1 MIKEISQ
8 ETADIIDMLLKDKG
22 KLCVSVILSIHNQQS
37 DQQTTHDYIS
47 KAVEEAIT
55 VILKKPP
62 ADAEHLV
69 NSLRTS
75 LPIIYFNKNHSG
87 VGIYV
92 SRNVLF
98 FTTFPFP
105 VIRKV
110 TIGKRFELNELLYK
124 KQYFFPYLVLHIDM
138 ENFHLYYGKE
148 KQLKEI
154 ILNDLSLETEEKI
167 QPSSSTFASSI
178 VNKTSSIYFE
188 KDKHVLANNSF
199 ENFLSGVDEVLNTY
213 RNEAEI
219 IILCGL
225 KNITSAFLNHTQHIN
240 KVQSII
246 NGSNE
251 WFNKTDINKLAWN
264 SIEMY
269 VQKKMW
275 EEISEFEEKNGEGFT
290 EEGLYM
296 VKQAVEEG
304 RADKLLIEKDYS
316 YRAYYK
322 LKNKEHYD
330 INEPPPVQTEVVN
343 EIIDLIL
350 KDKGTVTFVERGM
363 LNNYQGIAVITRD

>member
-1 MIKEISQ
+1 MVKEMSQ
-8 ETADIIDMLLKDKG
+8 ETDDVIDMLIKEKG
-22 KLCVSVILSIHNQQS
+22 KLCVSVILSTHNQQP
-37 DQQTTHDYIS
+37 DQQTTPYSIS
-47 KAVEEAIT
+47 KAVEEAVYLLT
-55 VILKKPP
+55 KNPS
-62 ADAEHLV
+62 ADAEYLI
-69 NSLRTS
+69 NSLQTT
-75 LPIIYFNKNHSG
+75 LPTIYFNKNNSG
-87 VGIYV
+87 IGIYV
-92 SRNVLF
+92 SKNVCF

-105 VIRKV
+105 VIRKI
-110 TIGKRFELNELLYK
+110 TLGKRFELNELLYK

-138 ENFHLYYGKE
+138 KDFHLYYGKE

-154 ILNDLSLETEEKI
+154 IVNDLSPETEEKV
-167 QPSSSTFASSI
+167 QTSSSTSTISI
-178 VNKTSSIYFE
+178 VNKTSSKYFE
-188 KDKHVLANNSF
+188 KNKHILTINSF

-225 KNITSAFLNHTQHIN
+225 KNITSAFLNRTQHIN
-240 KVQSII
+240 KIQSVI

-251 WFNKTDINKLAWN
+251 WFNNRDINKLAWN

-269 VQKKMW
+269 VEKKMR

-296 VKQAVEEG
+296 VKQAVDEG
-304 RADKLLIEKDYS
+304 RADKLLIEKDFL

-322 LKNKEHYD
+322 LKNKEHYN

-363 LNNYQGIAVITRD
+363 LNNYQGIAVIIRE